1 MCTRKMIVG
10 DAEVA
15 HLISMQRYSYMK
27 SLFLTLTLLLAAF
40 PASAQDSTSVP
51 WARHTFQSATL
62 KEERQIFVALPDDY
76 AASQRQYPVLVL
88 LDANDT
94 PQFLAAIANAR
105 FLASRGAIPGLI
117 IAGIP
122 NGKDRTR
129 DLTPTPT
136 GRTAGNNPTAG
147 GADAFASFIAD
158 EVLPLVRAKYRTRP
172 TAIFAGHSFGG
183 LVALHIAAT
192 RPGAYTGIVAM
203 SPSLWWNDSTL
214 VTQYADAI
222 AKTRGPLRLFATS
235 GGLETANDVTT
246 KRFAARLDSA
256 ASKSVAFAYRHYP
269 DDSHGLTPAP
279 SLMDGLRFVFA
290 PLSIARLPISRLGPA
305 SDSASVVKAVL
316 ESEAAYAAG
325 ARLFGEPETLP
336 ENTLNNLGYGVLQ
349 ALKMPGLAVWIF
361 RRNAAL
367 HPESANVYDSLGDG
381 LLAKGDTAAA
391 IAELRRAVEIG
402 TRTKH
407 PVAAESQNKL
417 RQLDKAAAQAGKVK
431 P

>member
-1 MCTRKMIVG
+1 
-10 DAEVA
+10 
-15 HLISMQRYSYMK
+15 MK
-27 SLFLTLTLLLAAF
+27 PLFLTLTSLLVAL
-40 PASAQDSTSVP
+40 PASAQDLTTLQ
-51 WARHTFQSATL
+51 WARHTIQSATL
-62 KEERQIFVALPDDY
+62 KEERQIFVAVPDDY
-76 AASQRQYPVLVL
+76 AASQRPYPVLVL
-88 LDANDT
+88 LDANDA
-94 PQFLAAIANAR
+94 PQFLAAIANVR

-136 GRTAGNNPTAG
+136 GRTARDNPTAG

-158 EVLPLVRAKYRTRP
+158 EVLTLVRAKYRTRA
-172 TAIFAGHSFGG
+172 TTIFAGHSFGG
-183 LVALHIAAT
+183 LIALHISAT
-192 RPGAYTGIVAM
+192 HPGAYTGIVAM
-203 SPSLWWNDSTL
+203 SPSLWWNDSTH
-214 VTQYADAI
+214 VMQYADAI
-222 AKTRGPLRLFATS
+222 AKARAPLRLFATS

-256 ASKSVAFAYRHYP
+256 ASKTVAFAYRHYP

-279 SLMDGLRFVFA
+279 SLADGLRFIFA
-290 PLSIARLPISRLGPA
+290 PLSIARLPISRLGPS
-305 SDSASVVKAVL
+305 SDSASIVKAVL
-316 ESEAAYAAG
+316 ESESAYAAG

-336 ENTLNNLGYGVLQ
+336 ENTLNGLAYGVLQ
-349 ALKMPGLAVWIF
+349 ALKMPAVALWIF
-361 RRNAAL
+361 RRNVAL

-381 LLAKGDTAAA
+381 LLAQGDTAAA

-407 PVAAESQNKL
+407 PVTAESQKKL
-417 RQLDKAAAQAGKVK
+417 RQLDQTAAQSGKVK